1 MIGTTISH
9 YRILGKLGSGGM
21 GVVYEAED
29 LTLGRHVALK
39 FLPTEPNPETLQRF
53 QREARTAS
61 SLNHPNICTIHEIG
75 EVEGHHFLVM
85 ELLEGTTLKE
95 RIAGR
100 PLPLELLL
108 DLAIQIADA
117 LEAAHAKGIV
127 HRDIKPANI
136 VVTPRG
142 QAKILDFGI
151 AKLASETAE
160 EAKRKEDKSDLPTIN
175 ELLTTPGVLMGTVAY
190 VSPEQA
196 RGEELDGRSDLFSF
210 GAVLYEMA
218 TGRQAFDGST
228 SAVIYNA
235 ILSQNLTAPSQLNAA
250 IPAQLEEIIGKALE
264 KDREVRYQH
273 AADMRADLKR
283 LKRDTESG
291 RFTTASI
298 TTRFTPVQPA
308 PRRKFPHWAIYVA
321 IALAAAIAAAA
332 FFLIGRNSGAIDSI
346 AVLPF
351 VNANPDPNTEYLS
364 DGISQ
369 SLIDSLSRIPRLRVL
384 ASGTTFTYKGRQV
397 DPRQVGR
404 DLKVAALLQGKVMK
418 LGDNLL
424 IETYLVNTSD
434 GAQLWGDRYKRNMSD
449 VVTIESDISREIA
462 DKLRLRL
469 TGTEQERLTKHYTE
483 NPEAYQLYLKG
494 LYHTRK
500 YSKEGLEEG
509 AAYFRQAIALDPDYA
524 LAYAGYSY
532 NRGLAQDWL
541 APAHETE
548 PAAKAAAEKAL
559 QLDDNLVSAHTMLG
573 DVYLFYDYNL
583 PAAESEFKRAIQ
595 ISPNDASAHSFY
607 GWYLTSMMR
616 FDEGIAEC
624 QRARQLDP
632 LSSETNFLLGQTLYL
647 ARRYDQAIS
656 QLRTTIDLDPTFW
669 VAHDELGW
677 AYQEQGDLPRALAE
691 FQKARELEPNV
702 AEPLASLGRG
712 FALSGQAAKAK
723 DVLNQLRKVSANIHI
738 TPYNVASIY
747 SALGNKDAALAELE
761 KAYQERSF
769 YLSWLAV
776 DPQLDSLR
784 QEPAFQDLLRRV
796 GLPQ

>member
-1 MIGTTISH
+1 
-9 YRILGKLGSGGM
+9 M

-85 ELLEGTTLKE
+85 ELIEGTTLKE

-100 PLPLELLL
+100 PLPMNLLL
-108 DLAIQIADA
+108 DLAIQAANA

-136 VVTPRG
+136 FVTQRG

-196 RGEELDGRSDLFSF
+196 RGEELDARSDLFSF

-283 LKRDTESG
+283 LRRDTESG
-291 RFTTASI
+291 RFTTGTI
-298 TTRFTPVQPA
+298 TTRFTPAAPA
-308 PRRKFPHWAIYVA
+308 PRRKFPGWAIYAA
-321 IALAAAIAAAA
+321 IALAAAIAATA
-332 FFLIGRNSGAIDSI
+332 FFLFERNTGAIDSI

-449 VVTIESDISREIA
+449 VVTVESDISREIA

>member
-1 MIGTTISH
+1 
-9 YRILGKLGSGGM
+9 L
-21 GVVYEAED
+21 
-29 LTLGRHVALK
+29 
-39 FLPTEPNPETLQRF
+39 
-53 QREARTAS
+53 
-61 SLNHPNICTIHEIG
+61 
-75 EVEGHHFLVM
+75 
-85 ELLEGTTLKE
+85 
-95 RIAGR
+95 
-100 PLPLELLL
+100 
-108 DLAIQIADA
+108 
-117 LEAAHAKGIV
+117 
-127 HRDIKPANI
+127 
-136 VVTPRG
+136 
-142 QAKILDFGI
+142 
-151 AKLASETAE
+151 
-160 EAKRKEDKSDLPTIN
+160 
-175 ELLTTPGVLMGTVAY
+175 
-190 VSPEQA
+190 
-196 RGEELDGRSDLFSF
+196 
-210 GAVLYEMA
+210 
-218 TGRQAFDGST
+218 
-228 SAVIYNA
+228 
-235 ILSQNLTAPSQLNAA
+235 
-250 IPAQLEEIIGKALE
+250 
-264 KDREVRYQH
+264 
-273 AADMRADLKR
+273 
-283 LKRDTESG
+283 
-291 RFTTASI
+291 
-298 TTRFTPVQPA
+298 
-308 PRRKFPHWAIYVA
+308 IYVA

-509 AAYFRQAIALDPDYA
+509 AAYFRQAIALDSDYA